1 MDDRSSDGM
10 KPSND
15 TWAGERDH
23 ATDPDQRSERRANLE
38 DKGERQTRLEESAGL
53 GLEEGGTPGQGG
65 SAGGELARDV
75 GKQDELKRAT
85 ERPGGATRVT
95 KADEADG

>member
-1 MDDRSSDGM
+1 MGEND
-10 KPSND
+10 KPSNK

-23 ATDPDQRSERRANLE
+23 ATDPDQRSEHRANLE

-53 GLEEGGTPGQGG
+53 GAEGAISQQG

-75 GKQDELKRAT
+75 GKQDEMKRAT

-95 KADEADG
+95 KGDEKDG

>member
-1 MDDRSSDGM
+1 MGDDT
-10 KPSND
+10 KPSD
-15 TWAGERDH
+15 KTWAGKRDH

-38 DKGERQTRLEESAGL
+38 DKGERQTRLEEGAGL
-53 GLEEGGTPGQGG
+53 GAEGSISQGG
-65 SAGGELARDV
+65 ASGGELARDI

-95 KADEADG
+95 KADERDP